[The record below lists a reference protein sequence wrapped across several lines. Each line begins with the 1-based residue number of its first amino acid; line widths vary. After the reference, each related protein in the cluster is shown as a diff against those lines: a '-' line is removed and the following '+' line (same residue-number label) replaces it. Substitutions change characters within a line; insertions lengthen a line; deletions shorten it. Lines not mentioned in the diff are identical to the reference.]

1 MGIHWVSQKT
11 ETNNKWWRF
20 IMPDGGGGL
29 PKQETPYK
37 DLVAINVIESNVDTH
52 LSFSVDCGKPILIYT
67 RIGKYC
73 HSVMPTDYNLP
84 Q

>member
-1 MGIHWVSQKT
+1 MMG
-11 ETNNKWWRF
+11 R
-20 IMPDGGGGL
+20 GGGGAAGL
-29 PKQETPYK
+29 PKQGTPYK
-37 DLVAINVIESNVDTH
+37 DLVAINVIESNVNTH